1 MSSRTYVR
9 PPWGQRHIGNRL
21 APLFQR
27 KLISKLSVRGRRSGR
42 WHTVPVAVLDHK
54 GERYLISYRGAS
66 EWARNLEASHTGRLA
81 QRGRVEGITVE
92 EVPVEERPP
101 LLEAYTERFGRMPT
115 VGAVL
120 RKLPDPADHPTFRI
134 VLMKRQQ

>member
-1 MSSRTYVR
+1 MYRGGR
-9 PPWGQRHIGNRL
+9 PNRVASFLNGIWRRMAAAGL
-21 APLFQR
+21 APQR
-27 KLISKLSVRGRRSGR
+27 LNALEVRGRLSGR
-42 WHTVPVAVLDHK
+42 RTSFPVVVADHE

-81 QRGRVEGITVE
+81 QRGRVEEIVVE
-92 EVPVEERPP
+92 EVPVEERGP
-101 LLEAYTERFGRMPT
+101 LLEVYTERFGRMPT

-134 VLMKRQQ
+134 VSST